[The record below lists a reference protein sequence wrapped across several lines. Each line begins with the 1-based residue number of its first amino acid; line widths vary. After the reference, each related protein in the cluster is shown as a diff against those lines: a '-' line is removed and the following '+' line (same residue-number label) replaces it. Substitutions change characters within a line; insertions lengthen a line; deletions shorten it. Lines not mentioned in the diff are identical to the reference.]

1 MTDFER
7 LNLVW
12 EVKRWVV
19 PSNKNYRDQKK
30 TKKTT
35 TKKREKKMR
44 KNVTITVVTKKGTF
58 QKNCRL
64 RSNGPGSIEKKCK
77 NIAFRDLEDFDIL
90 SVKFEFNN

>member
-1 MTDFER
+1 
-7 LNLVW
+7 
-12 EVKRWVV
+12 
-19 PSNKNYRDQKK
+19 
-30 TKKTT
+30 
-35 TKKREKKMR
+35 MR